1 MTAVQFRYAAPVWET
16 GMEKEKSAILCR
28 SFRIK
33 TIVFPRKTAL
43 QDFPLI
49 NPFAPVNTMKAEN
62 AAFSAE

>member
-1 MTAVQFRYAAPVWET
+1 
-16 GMEKEKSAILCR
+16 MEKEKSAILCR
-28 SFRIK
+28 SFLEN